1 MQPIMNSLSSDSPAS
16 ELSVS
21 ESSVSKSSVTIADAQ
36 KSPGLPPGTRYVWA
50 TVLIGLMII
59 LCVRLVQGRIQAD
72 HAKHQVSMH
81 ESPVVLEQKL
91 ASLSAEQRK
100 TAVFSYARDESAGLR
115 FASIDLLVETGSPAA
130 LDVVEQ
136 DFKDNAS
143 EVRKRALET
152 LIDMKQGEERGLRLL
167 LAAARDDDEW
177 VREDAV
183 QQISLRAG
191 KRYTPV
197 DKRAVPTLMAAL
209 RDHDSVVSAAAS
221 NGLCKLT
228 GHSWKLS
235 MIDPAAKRAAI
246 VAQWE
251 QWWQDVQKGRQMECM
266 IPAEFLNIPV
276 LFPTR
281 SDPAP
286 EFNQIDVTG
295 RPFGTNDL
303 RGKITLINFWGSWCP
318 PCRGEIPEFI
328 KISKIYKD
336 RNVVV
341 IGMACSEK
349 GSADLE
355 DWCRNNQVSYRQI
368 MATNEVQKAFGD
380 IEELP
385 VSFLVDSKGN
395 IRYRWD
401 GERDFE
407 TFQAAIERLLHETAK

>member
-1 MQPIMNSLSSDSPAS
+1 MKPIMNSLSSESPTS
-16 ELSVS
+16 ESPTSEPPVS
-21 ESSVSKSSVTIADAQ
+21 GSSVSVTVAQ
-36 KSPGLPPGTRYVWA
+36 KSPGLPPGARYVWG
-50 TVLIGLMII
+50 TVLIGLIII
-59 LCVRLVQGRIQAD
+59 LCVRLVQGRLQAD
-72 HAKHQVSMH
+72 HANHQVSMH
-81 ESPVVLEQKL
+81 ESPVVLEHRL
-91 ASLSAEQRK
+91 ALLSAAQRK
-100 TAVFSYARDESAGLR
+100 AAVFSYARDESAGLR
-115 FASIDLLVETGSPAA
+115 FASIDLLVENGSPAA

-143 EVRKRALET
+143 EVRKRSLET
-152 LIDMKQGEERGLRLL
+152 LMDMKQGEERGLRLL

-183 QQISLRAG
+183 QQISVRAG
-191 KRYTPV
+191 KRHTPV
-197 DKRAVPTLMAAL
+197 DKRVVPTLMAAV
-209 RDHDSVVSAAAS
+209 RDHDTVVSAAAS

-235 MIDPAAKRAAI
+235 MIDPADKRAAI

-251 QWWQDVQKGRQMECM
+251 QWWQGVQKSKQTDWI
-266 IPAEFLNIPV
+266 IPAEFLNIPAQ
-276 LFPTR
+276 FPTR

-286 EFNQIDVTG
+286 EFNQIDVAG
-295 RPFGTNDL
+295 RSFGTNDL

-328 KISKIYKD
+328 KLSKIYRD
-336 RNVVV
+336 QNVAV
-341 IGMACSEK
+341 IGMACNEK
-349 GSADLE
+349 NSVALE
-355 DWCRNNQVSYRQI
+355 TWCRANQVSYRQI
-368 MATNEVQKAFGD
+368 MATNEAQKAFGD

-407 TFQAAIERLLHETAK
+407 TFQASIERLLHETAK